1 MRHEIRTP
9 MNAIIGMTELALQT
23 ELTPEQREY
32 LSLVRVS
39 GDSLLTIINDILD
52 FSKIEA
58 GRLEVE
64 TIGFSLRGSLGDAMK
79 TLTPQ
84 AQQKGLALACDFD
97 EVPDALVGDPVRL
110 RQVVINLVGNA
121 IKFTDRGSVALRV
134 AREAADGESVTCHFT
149 VTDTGIGIPPQQQA
163 AIFAPF
169 VQGNTSMSRVYGGTG
184 LGLAISAR
192 LVQMMNGRIWLES
205 EAGKGSVFHFTARF
219 GVQAAVHPAAQPSAG
234 EMAQAALRSAG
245 ARLSILMVEDNTA
258 NQILAQRVLEKHGHS
273 VTVADNGASALELLE
288 RGRFDVVLMDVQM
301 PRMDGFET
309 TAAIRRRERASGG
322 HVPVIA
328 LTAHAMSGDRE
339 RCLAAGMDGYL
350 IKPVR
355 PAVLLEAIGRLQL
368 APAPRAAPAPAASG
382 TDAALEQAAL
392 LEFIDGDMELLGEVA
407 RLFQRDAGA
416 LMARAREAIACRDA
430 AALGFALHSL
440 RGMLRNLAANAA
452 QETAGQLQNVDLDA
466 EPARARD
473 LLAGLEDQVRALEGR
488 LAVMTRQRAA

>member
-1 MRHEIRTP
+1 
-9 MNAIIGMTELALQT
+9 
-23 ELTPEQREY
+23 
-32 LSLVRVS
+32 
-39 GDSLLTIINDILD
+39 
-52 FSKIEA
+52 
-58 GRLEVE
+58 
-64 TIGFSLRGSLGDAMK
+64 
-79 TLTPQ
+79 
-84 AQQKGLALACDFD
+84 
-97 EVPDALVGDPVRL
+97 
-110 RQVVINLVGNA
+110 
-121 IKFTDRGSVALRV
+121 
-134 AREAADGESVTCHFT
+134 
-149 VTDTGIGIPPQQQA
+149 
-163 AIFAPF
+163 
-169 VQGNTSMSRVYGGTG
+169 
-184 LGLAISAR
+184 
-192 LVQMMNGRIWLES
+192 
-205 EAGKGSVFHFTARF
+205 
-219 GVQAAVHPAAQPSAG
+219 
-234 EMAQAALRSAG
+234 
-245 ARLSILMVEDNTA
+245 MVEDNTA